1 MLEQLRKINKKGRIS
16 VRAAVL
22 AALVLGLP
30 AGAWAGFSAQGF
42 SAQGFSAQGFS
53 AQGFSAQGFS
63 AQGFSAQGFSAQGF
77 SAQGFSA
84 QGFSAQGFSA
94 QGFSAQGVAM
104 LGTDLVS
111 SDLKG
116 VDIGSVDIRGTTSDS
131 GNVAIELTSS
141 ATMSTGS
148 GTYISVGG
156 DTAVGHFATAHLL
169 DANGNPAED
178 LDLFIA
184 GVMPDPVPN
193 EQHRADNQPNNDIWL
208 YQVFFYLPSSG
219 QWASLC
225 PFHEV
230 TGATTAMAIPEDPA
244 NPNKFIFACTAT
256 GVAAKCARIWGYR
269 PWHHNDTTWVFDD
282 DPMVND
288 WVEKQFDMKPF
299 YDTCKTAARAGYC
312 QDRQSFTRNG
322 TLVDLF
328 DTRQFVWPNAIE
340 NPLSP
345 LNPNSQWMFAQ
356 EYFVTQT
363 PLVSDPSVKVTAL
376 QRTRWRDLS
385 PVGQCPDHFADISRL
400 EEDHFEDARFANPL
414 VADPRIEIFSPN
426 YCQHSENEVG
436 TALAWDCSPCT
447 TAICRHHPHCCSADP
462 TLPQPVWDASCVA
475 DQNFYCQDVEGGVGP
490 WWPLGKVWPRD
501 YPASTAPQKYLIGPG
516 GAVEATVGVSTS
528 SSQTTVEGWACDP
541 EWPGTAVSV
550 QIYGGGTREHGGTL
564 LGTVYA
570 DEALSSALALEV
582 GTACDGLG
590 HASAR
595 HGFSFTLPTST
606 TGNVFVYALDTA
618 TADGPA
624 APPTLLRNGIVHV
637 PTCDHSE
644 HLTGTALDSSCS
656 TCAAS
661 VCAQGGLGGC
671 CTTAW
676 TDACADAA
684 ESCEP
689 SDTSAAADGR
699 LFGETLTG
707 WIEAPAT
714 GTYVFAATAQPSRVT
729 VNGTKLVDWLEGAG
743 PTSGS
748 IDLQQGGRYH
758 IRWDRFQAS
767 PPVTPTDPG
776 LTWQPPGALSQQ
788 AVPSGSLYRVV
799 PGVGT
804 GLLATY
810 FDNPGLTGPS
820 GTRVD
825 ADVEQSS
832 TTVLPPGVFGPTYSV
847 QWEGE
852 IVPLESD
859 TYTFTLISAGAAH
872 LEIGGTT
879 IVAPPVVAPPLT
891 GCTPHDVCAL
901 GDKLTATTIT
911 TPACDPC
918 VDAICAKD
926 PFCCDGGYLSY
937 YSTEPVW
944 DAKCITEVGTVCGLT
959 CQNPIPAA
967 TTQPNESTPIALQ
980 AGVRTHIR
988 VTVDVTTS
996 DNNVQLIW
1004 ESARQPR
1011 GAVPSSVLY
1020 PPGPASG
1027 AGAGLNVVSFATKNG
1042 GTKIDFATPLASGA
1056 TPDLSLAPPVGPS
1069 GLPLVDVLA
1078 SPSDGLAGTPPPPVL
1093 ERPRPSSE
1101 IFNGALAIPV
1111 SGKGGILGGSVVVD
1125 IGGVDTVL
1133 PVGLDGTYGG
1143 DVSVPAYGP
1152 YTMHLTQRSY
1162 ATPTCT
1168 SPPAPFCAASTS
1180 VDWTVT
1186 VSPLAPVSPPA
1197 PSITAPRDPTS
1208 SPNPLNDTF
1217 VVKGKATPG
1226 PVNVCDEGTG
1236 TTLTPSVTA
1245 AGDGTIT
1252 DSVQLSAGSPATP
1265 AKGWHKLVFT
1275 SASCGPPVLGG
1286 SNPVFVSVGIRP
1298 PTVTFPRTGAEIDCS
1313 PNAPPNPGFFDVKGS
1328 IPYPEGNFGKLRIAE
1343 ETGRAPLQLI
1353 QRDISIDTQNPNA
1366 DGSLNFHTS
1375 LNLPPGKHL
1384 IYFFQA
1390 PDLDPTLTPDEAALE
1405 LRAYANIADT
1415 PKSRIELHVPPPQ
1428 LQFPGRGQVIVQQ
1441 GPITFGE
1448 GNCNPNATAQP
1459 PDCALP
1465 EADVNIRVGTRVW
1478 TARANPFGNWS
1489 QTLDLPAGWHK
1500 MVISQV
1506 VDSRTGG
1513 GWQEGCPGDE
1523 TLVGITRGDA
1533 PPTLQ
1538 LPGFTRVP
1546 ADGPNGTKIDYTAT
1560 AMTVTGKPATIDC
1573 APPSGTVFPIGKT
1586 VVLCTA
1592 IDPDTQAVGLG
1603 GFTVEVDD
1611 GPPVVSVPSDMTV
1624 EAQSALG
1631 AVVTWSASA
1640 TDLVSGPLPV
1650 DCAPA
1655 SGALFSLD
1663 ETTPVTCQA
1672 TDGAGNTT
1680 SASFNVTVQDT
1691 TPPTLCPL
1699 PDIQV
1704 LASGPGGGPVSFKS
1718 CADDLVDGHIEPIAC
1733 NPQSGSFFPVGKTI
1747 VTCSATDRHG
1757 NTSLPASFTVAVADS
1772 TPPVL
1777 NLPGTI
1783 TVAATSRRGTRVPY
1797 SVTATDDTD
1806 PSPVVSCTPPS
1817 GGVFPLGNTTVN
1829 CTATDAS
1836 GNVSTGSFLV
1846 RVLVSFGGF
1855 LPPIANNGSSVFY
1868 RPLPVLVRFG
1878 LTDGSA
1884 NVFDLSAKLFVA
1896 HVDAA
1901 GHVGPEQPAVGL
1913 PPGIGNNFVF
1923 IGLPLLFV
1931 REYDLTMD
1939 DHAMAAGVW
1948 QLRADLGDGVSHTVR
1963 ITLR

>member
-1 MLEQLRKINKKGRIS
+1 MLQRMKSGRIS
-16 VRAAVL
+16 FRAVVL
-22 AALVLGLP
+22 ATLVLVAP
-30 AGAWAGFSAQGF
+30 AAAWAGFSAQGF

-131 GNVAIELTSS
+131 GPVAIELTSS

-148 GTYISVGG
+148 GTYISIGG
-156 DTAVGHFATAHLL
+156 GTAVGHFATAHLL

-184 GVMPDPVPN
+184 GAMPDPVPN
-193 EQHRADNQPNNDIWL
+193 EQHRADNQLNNDIWL
-208 YQVFFYLPSSG
+208 YEVFFYLPSSG

-225 PFHEV
+225 PFHDV

-269 PWHHNDTTWVFDD
+269 PWHHNDTTWVFND

-288 WVEKQFDMKPF
+288 WVEQQFDMKPF
-299 YDTCKTAARAGYC
+299 YDACKTAARAAYC
-312 QDRQSFTRNG
+312 QDHQSFTRNG

-340 NPLSP
+340 NPLSA

-363 PLVSDPSVKVTAL
+363 PLMSDPTVKVTAL

-385 PVGQCPDHFADISRL
+385 PVGQCPDHFADVSRL

-414 VADPRIEIFSPN
+414 TGDPRIEVFSPN

-447 TAICRHHPHCCSADP
+447 TAVCRQHPQCCSADP
-462 TLPQPVWDASCVA
+462 TLPQPVWDAATCVA
-475 DQNFYCQDVEGGVGP
+475 AQASLCQDGGTP
-490 WWPLGKVWPRD
+490 WPLGKVWPRD
-501 YPASTAPQKYLIGPG
+501 YPASTTPQKYLTGPG
-516 GAVEATVGVSTS
+516 GAVEATAGVSTS
-528 SSQTTVEGWACDP
+528 GTSATVEGWACDP

-550 QIYGGGTREHGGTL
+550 QIYGGATREHGGTL

-570 DEALSSALALEV
+570 DEALASPLAAEV
-582 GTACDGLG
+582 ATACDGLG

-606 TGNVFVYALDTA
+606 SGNVFVYALDTE
-618 TADGPA
+618 TPDGPA

-637 PTCDHSE
+637 PTCEHSE
-644 HLTGTALDSSCS
+644 HLAGTALDPSCS

-661 VCAQGGLGGC
+661 VCAQGGLGDC

-676 TDACADAA
+676 SDACADAA

-689 SDTSAAADGR
+689 QDTSAAADGR
-699 LFGETLTG
+699 VFGEAMTG

-729 VNGTKLVDWLEGAG
+729 VNGTKLVDWLEAPG

-748 IDLQQGGRYH
+748 IDLQQGGRYD

-767 PPVTPTDPG
+767 PPGSGTDPG
-776 LTWQPPGALSQQ
+776 LTWQPPGALGQQ
-788 AVPSGSLYRVV
+788 AIPSGALYRVV
-799 PGVGT
+799 PGVGA

-810 FDNPGLTGPS
+810 YDNPGLTGSS
-820 GTRVD
+820 GARVENV
-825 ADVEQSS
+825 AQSS
-832 TTVLPPGVFGPTYSV
+832 TTVLPAGVFGPTYSI

-852 IVPLESD
+852 IVPLYSD
-859 TYTFTLISAGAAH
+859 TYTFTLLAAGAAH
-872 LEIGGTT
+872 VDVGGTT
-879 IVAPPVVAPPLT
+879 IIDPTPAAPPLT
-891 GCTPHDVCAL
+891 GCTPHDICAL
-901 GDKLTATTIT
+901 GDKLDATTIT
-911 TPACDPC
+911 TPACDSC
-918 VDAICAKD
+918 VDQICAKD

-944 DAKCITEVGTVCGLT
+944 DAKCITEVGTICGLD
-959 CQNPIPAA
+959 CKNPIPAA
-967 TTQPNESTPIALQ
+967 TTQPRESTPIALQ

-996 DNNVQLIW
+996 DDTVQLIW
-1004 ESARQPR
+1004 GSARQPR
-1011 GAVPSSVLY
+1011 SPVPPSVLY
-1020 PPGPASG
+1020 PPVAASG
-1027 AGAGLNVVSFATKNG
+1027 AGAGLNLVSFATKNG
-1042 GTKIDFATPLASGA
+1042 GTQVDFATPLASGA
-1056 TPDLSLAPPVGPS
+1056 APDLTLAPPVGPS
-1069 GLPLVDVLA
+1069 GLPLVDALA
-1078 SPSDGLAGTPPPPVL
+1078 SPSDGALGTPPPPVL
-1093 ERPRPSSE
+1093 VSPRPNATVYS
-1101 IFNGALAIPV
+1101 GALTIPV
-1111 SGKGGILGGSVVVD
+1111 SGQGGVLGGAVVVD
-1125 IGGVDTVL
+1125 IGGTDTVF
-1133 PVGLDGTYGG
+1133 PVAGDGTYGG
-1143 DVSVPAYGP
+1143 DVPVPAYGP
-1152 YTMHLTQRSY
+1152 YTLHLTQRSY
-1162 ATPTCT
+1162 ATPICT
-1168 SPPAPFCAASTS
+1168 SPPAPFCAVSTS
-1180 VDWTVT
+1180 VDWPVT
-1186 VSPLAPVSPPA
+1186 VSALAPASPQP
-1197 PSITAPRDPTS
+1197 PTITSPRDPTS
-1208 SPNPLNDTF
+1208 SPNAANDTF
-1217 VVKGKATPG
+1217 PVTGTATPG
-1226 PVNVCDEGTG
+1226 TVNVCDEGTG
-1236 TTLTPSVTA
+1236 TAITTSVTA
-1245 AGDGTIT
+1245 AGNGTIN
-1252 DSVQLSAGSPATP
+1252 DSVQLSAGDTLNP

-1275 SASCGPPVLGG
+1275 SASSCGPPVVGG
-1286 SNPVFVSVGIRP
+1286 SKPVFVSVGIRP

-1313 PNAPPNPGFFDVKGS
+1313 PTAPPNPGLFDVAGS
-1328 IPYPEGNFGKLRIAE
+1328 IPYPEGSFGKLRIAE
-1343 ETGRAPLQLI
+1343 ETGRAPLLFL
-1353 QRDISIDTQNPNA
+1353 QRDVAIDTQNPNA
-1366 DGSLNFHTS
+1366 DGSLNFKTS

-1384 IYFFQA
+1384 VYFFQA
-1390 PDLDPTLTPDEAALE
+1390 PDPDPTLTPDEVIE
-1405 LRAYANIADT
+1405 HFRAYANVADT
-1415 PKSRIELHVPPPQ
+1415 PKSRIALAVPPPR
-1428 LQFPGRGQVIVQQ
+1428 LQFPGRGQVIVQP
-1441 GPITFGE
+1441 GPITFAE

-1459 PDCALP
+1459 PDCAQP
-1465 EADVNIRVGTRVW
+1465 FADVNIHVGPRVW
-1478 TARANPFGNWS
+1478 TARADQLGNWS

-1500 MVISQV
+1500 MTITQV
-1506 VDSRTGG
+1506 VDSRAGG

-1523 TLVGITRGDA
+1523 TLVGTTRGDA

-1538 LPGFTRVP
+1538 LPGFTEVP
-1546 ADGPNGTKIDYTAT
+1546 ADGPSGTKIDYTAS

-1573 APPSGTVFPIGKT
+1573 APPSGTVFPIGRT
-1586 VVLCTA
+1586 LVLCTA

-1603 GFTVEVDD
+1603 GFAVQVDD
-1611 GPPVVSVPSDMTV
+1611 GPPVVTVPADMTV
-1624 EAQSALG
+1624 EAQNPVG
-1631 AVVTWSASA
+1631 AMVSWDASA
-1640 TDLVSGPLPV
+1640 IDAVSGPVPV
-1650 DCAPA
+1650 ECMPSSPA
-1655 SGALFSLD
+1655 VFLLD
-1663 ETTPVTCQA
+1663 DPTPVTCQA
-1672 TDGAGNTT
+1672 SDAAGNVGQ
-1680 SASFNVTVQDT
+1680 ASFNVTVRDRT
-1691 TPPTLCPL
+1691 APTLCPL
-1699 PDIQV
+1699 PDIHV
-1704 LASGPGGGPVSFKS
+1704 LAAGPGGGPVNFAT
-1718 CADDLVDGHIEPIAC
+1718 CANDLVDGSDPVDCGLHP
-1733 NPQSGSFFPVGKTI
+1733 PGSFFPVGKTV

-1757 NTSLPASFTVAVADS
+1757 NASLPVSFTVDVGDS

-1777 NLPGTI
+1777 SLPGTI
-1783 TVAATSRRGTRVPY
+1783 TVAAATRVGTRVSY

-1806 PSPVVSCTPPS
+1806 PSPVVSCTPAS
-1817 GGVFPLGNTTVN
+1817 GALFPLGNTTVN

-1836 GNVSTGSFLV
+1836 GNVATGSFLV

-1868 RPLPVLVRFG
+1868 RPAPVLVRFG
-1878 LTDGSA
+1878 LADGSF
-1884 NVFDLSAKLFVA
+1884 NVFDLPARLFVA
-1896 HVDAA
+1896 RVDAA

-1913 PPGIGNNFVF
+1913 PPVLGDNFVF
-1923 IGLPLLFV
+1923 VGLPLLLV
-1931 REYDLTMD
+1931 REYDLLMD
-1939 DHAMAAGVW
+1939 IHAMSAGLW
-1948 QLRADLGDGVSHTVR
+1948 QLRVDLGDGVAHTVR